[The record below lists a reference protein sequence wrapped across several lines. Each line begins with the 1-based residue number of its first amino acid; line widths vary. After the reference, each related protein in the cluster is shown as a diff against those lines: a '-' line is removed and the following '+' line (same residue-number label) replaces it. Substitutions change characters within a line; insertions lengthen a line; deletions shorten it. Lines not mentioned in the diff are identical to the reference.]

1 VHGLLDYYRRSPPAR
16 SVRKRWWNNPVRG
29 QSEMDDFKRH
39 LSPLTDSLPPELRNF
54 LENGGWWVVFA
65 VLALVLLLLLWAV
78 VDRSLRALFRRRLP
92 VLEEADREFHENL
105 ADDPP
110 PALAEPRRL
119 SLYHL
124 PVRLRLVVMA
134 AIGTEG
140 GVEESTALPLLDRVV
155 PGLGAIAAQEGA
167 RIRVWPPQ
175 VSQQGFTLAFHR
187 RTQRPQPEAELSNWV
202 LAAGRAQAGRQA
214 ILLGLALWTD
224 EPTTIGRLAIDT
236 YQWLDVLRI
245 KPVEE

>member
-1 VHGLLDYYRRSPPAR
+1 MPAR
-16 SVRKRWWNNPVRG
+16 GASMVFAGAPG
-29 QSEMDDFKRH
+29 HSEMDDFKRH
-39 LSPLTDSLPPELRNF
+39 LAPLTDSLPPQVRNF
-54 LENGGWWVVFA
+54 LDDGGWWI
-65 VLALVLLLLLWAV
+65 VLGVAALVLLLLLWAL
-78 VDRSLRALFRRRLP
+78 VDRSVRALVRSRPRS
-92 VLEEADREFHENL
+92 LEEADREFHENL
-105 ADDPP
+105 ADYSP
-110 PALAEPRRL
+110 PAPAEGCRL

-140 GVEESTALPLLDRVV
+140 AVEESTALELLDRVV
-155 PGLGAIAAQEGA
+155 PGLGAIVAQEQA

-187 RTQRPQPEAELSNWV
+187 RTQRPQPEGELSHWV

-214 ILLGLALWTD
+214 ILLGLAMWTD
-224 EPTTIGRLAIDT
+224 EPTTIGRLSIDT

-245 KPVEE
+245 KPMEA

>member
-1 VHGLLDYYRRSPPAR
+1 
-16 SVRKRWWNNPVRG
+16 
-29 QSEMDDFKRH
+29 MDEFKKH
-39 LSPLTDSLPPELRNF
+39 MTPLTDLLPPGVREF
-54 LENGGWWVVFA
+54 LDGGGWWVILGVA
-65 VLALVLLLLLWAV
+65 ALVLLLLLWAV
-78 VDRSLRALFRRRLP
+78 VDRSVRALFRRRLP
-92 VLEEADREFHENL
+92 SLEEADRAFHENL
-105 ADDPP
+105 ADYPP
-110 PALAEPRRL
+110 PAPAEVRRL

-140 GVEESTALPLLDRVV
+140 GVEEGTALELLDRIV
-155 PGLGAIAAQEGA
+155 PGLGAVAAKEQA

-187 RTQRPQPEAELSNWV
+187 RTQRPQAEGELSNWV

-224 EPTTIGRLAIDT
+224 EPTTLGRLAIDT